1 MIFASSLKPNG
12 KMRFSATAGWTQ
24 VANGLRLT
32 STASAA
38 SVELHNDYGGLSL
51 YNQQDFSIGVKV
63 DRAPVTITNGIAANN
78 NNYLAFV
85 FTALG
90 MLTVTRGYS
99 SPTVT
104 QINLTELGV
113 DISNGIDLVQHWHYD
128 GGVQV
133 LDVYVNEVP
142 VMLGSTRS
150 PLQTTYNRIYVA
162 AGAPAPVTLSE
173 IYVKAGDPLLSWKV
187 QDCELAVDNAQDVP
201 LSSVGDSVVV
211 TGDMRIAYT
220 LVADEPP
227 AEEIKEVIIEATVS
241 QIKPSIGDKQNL
253 RVAFAGKLLVDNGK
267 LVNPEYGNQFAF
279 NDLSHEEVASPVVV
293 SMSNERSN
301 FGTLKYANDSMYSVV
316 DPVAGASGIYPV
328 IAPDGTLFNAYVDME
343 TDGGLWILSHRW
355 ISLSEAYSYN
365 DMVVAGKPIKTTTT
379 DASIYPCIPTG
390 LVCETPYILLKHTES
405 RWVASMTGW
414 VKFAPLEPNTELGS
428 AGFEAVNANGAVI
441 RLYGERAGWGAVSS
455 MDRPFGIMTAW
466 GNSGLCGGANVAR
479 GAICPVAYPNPS
491 GSYFDNSN
499 VKEMYYKGAVAVAP
513 ENREKDT
520 KPFAYFRFVDGSKD
534 DVSSVYALLSSATV
548 SVGKLHLEGTA
559 SSYMELPAFIPSN
572 DFTIEMK
579 FNPTEAGG
587 KLIEVGTLLD
597 IEIDTSLKFRMG
609 AGKIITLDSE
619 VSVTLSQECHVA
631 VSSRNGIVQMF
642 VDGVLAARGVSYGRL
657 DPAQVK
663 TLIGKGFKGTIND
676 IRLSFD
682 GLYSVEFEVQPLSE
696 YVPDDSLDLGVL
708 LQEEFLEGDEYG
720 EL

>member
-38 SVELHNDYGGLSL
+38 SVELHNDYGGISL
-51 YNQQDFSIGVKV
+51 YDQKDFSIGVKI
-63 DRAPVTITNGIAANN
+63 DQAPVTITNGVAATNN
-78 NNYLAFV
+78 HHLAFA

-113 DISNGIDLVQHWHYD
+113 DISKGIDLVQHWHYD

-150 PLQTTYNRIYVA
+150 PLQATYNRIFVA

-187 QDCELAVDNAQDVP
+187 QDCELAVDNAQNVP
-201 LSSVGDSVVV
+201 LNSVGDSV
-211 TGDMRIAYT
+211 TAARDMRIAYT

-227 AEEIKEVIIEATVS
+227 AEEIKEVIIEATVPQVKS
-241 QIKPSIGDKQNL
+241 PVGNKQNL
-253 RVAFAGKLLVDNGK
+253 RVAFAGKLLVDKGK

-279 NDLSHEEVASPVVV
+279 NDLSRKEVASPVVV
-293 SMSNERSN
+293 TLSSERS
-301 FGTLKYANDSMYSVV
+301 D
-316 DPVAGASGIYPV
+316 
-328 IAPDGTLFNAYVDME
+328 
-343 TDGGLWILSHRW
+343 
-355 ISLSEAYSYN
+355 
-365 DMVVAGKPIKTTTT
+365 
-379 DASIYPCIPTG
+379 
-390 LVCETPYILLKHTES
+390 
-405 RWVASMTGW
+405 
-414 VKFAPLEPNTELGS
+414 
-428 AGFEAVNANGAVI
+428 
-441 RLYGERAGWGAVSS
+441 
-455 MDRPFGIMTAW
+455 
-466 GNSGLCGGANVAR
+466 
-479 GAICPVAYPNPS
+479 
-491 GSYFDNSN
+491 FDNSN
-499 VKEMYYKGAVAVAP
+499 VKEMYYKGVAAAAS
-513 ENREKDT
+513 ENLEKDT

-587 KLIEVGTLLD
+587 KLIEVGNLLD

-619 VSVTLSQECHVA
+619 VSITLSQECHVA

-642 VDGVLAARGVSYGRL
+642 VDGVPTARGVSYGRL

-663 TLIGKGFKGTIND
+663 TVIGRGFKGTISD

-682 GLYSVEFEVQPLSE
+682 GLYVVGFEVQPLSE
-696 YVPDDSLDLGVL
+696 YTPDDSLDFGVL
-708 LQEEFLEGDEYG
+708 LQEEFLEGSEYG